1 MRPPPRRLSE
11 ERLQERIGARAR
23 RKSRA
28 RRRGDRSLW
37 FGLGAFGVIG
47 WSVALPTLLGLALGL
62 WIDARWPGGVSW
74 TLTLLFGGLIV
85 GCASAWYWL
94 SFERRLMEEQE
105 DEEEAGD
112 GA

>member
-1 MRPPPRRLSE
+1 MRA
-11 ERLQERIGARAR
+11 GAV
-23 RKSRA
+23 
-28 RRRGDRSLW
+28 RGVVEALLEQTVELLDR
-37 FGLGAFGVIG
+37 GV
-47 WSVALPTLLGLALGL
+47 LGLALGL
-62 WIDARWPGGVSW
+62 WIDARWPGGISW

-94 SFERRLMEEQE
+94 SFERRLIEEQE